1 MALSPSLFA
10 NDLPYWACVDAP
22 RRAHI
27 QRVVRLVDDWGAA
40 LGWSDAERER
50 LRAAGWLH
58 DALRGAPADE
68 LRAMVPAALQ
78 NLPPK
83 LLHGPAAAEKAR
95 AEGVDDVDVLAAIAF
110 HTVGHPDLGMI
121 GRLLYLADYLEPGRS
136 FDPASRAALR
146 ARMPADWRAVLQA
159 VVRSRVNHLLDA
171 GNPVRPETM
180 GFWNSVVMDRGPR
193 A

>member
-1 MALSPSLFA
+1 MALSPSIFSS
-10 NDLPYWACVDAP
+10 DLPAWSRVGPA

-27 QRVVRLVDDWGAA
+27 ERVVRLADDWGVA
-40 LGWSDAERER
+40 LAWSDPDRER

-58 DALRGAPADE
+58 DALRDAPPEE
-68 LRAMVPAALQ
+68 LQSLVPSNLQ
-78 NLPPK
+78 ALPPK
-83 LLHGPAAAEKAR
+83 LLHGPAAAERAR
-95 AEGVDDVDVLAAIAF
+95 ADGIEDEDVLAAVAY
-110 HTVGHPDLGMI
+110 HTVGHPDLGLL

-136 FDPASRAALR
+136 FDPVGRAALR
-146 ARMPADWRAVLQA
+146 ARMPGDWRAVLKA

-193 A
+193 S